1 MAKRIGMSS
10 MHKNGEN
17 HQQVRP
23 KQIDLLTVYRTLFG
37 AYVRNHPS
45 NHPSETGQQIAET
58 PISATIATEASL
70 KPEDVGHLKR

>member
-45 NHPSETGQQIAET
+45 ETGQQIAET
-58 PISATIATEASL
+58 PISETIATEASL